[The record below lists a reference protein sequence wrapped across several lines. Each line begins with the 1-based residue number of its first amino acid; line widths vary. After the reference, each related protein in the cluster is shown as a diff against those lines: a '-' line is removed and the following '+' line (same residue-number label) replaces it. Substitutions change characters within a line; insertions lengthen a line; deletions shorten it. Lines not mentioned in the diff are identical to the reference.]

1 MTITDAIR
9 HAAGEDAVY
18 SLLTSYLESLWEGD
32 QPNALCE
39 SVRRLPIDSKA
50 DVLRRAQV
58 LESQGAPA
66 SPVIAEA
73 REIFRAAS
81 ERLQLAATHNGH
93 TRNDWPSGT
102 LSHTDVSG
110 YDRLCL

>member
-1 MTITDAIR
+1 MKISDAIR

-18 SLLTSYLESLWEGD
+18 SLLTLYLESFWEGV

-39 SVRRLPIDSKA
+39 SLRRLPIDSKA

-58 LESQGAPA
+58 LESQGAHA

-81 ERLQLAATHNGH
+81 ERLQLAATHNGYM
-93 TRNDWPSGT
+93 RNDLLSGT
-102 LSHTDVSG
+102 LSRRDV
-110 YDRLCL
+110 RL

>member
-1 MTITDAIR
+1 VKIIDAIR
-9 HAAGEDAVY
+9 HAAGEDAVHF
-18 SLLTSYLESLWEGD
+18 LLTSYLESFWEGD

-39 SVRRLPIDSKA
+39 SLRRLPIDSKA

-58 LESQGAPA
+58 LESMSAHE

-81 ERLQLAATHNGH
+81 ERLQNAATHNGYM
-93 TRNDWPSGT
+93 RNDLPSGT
-102 LSHTDVSG
+102 LSPNDV
-110 YDRLCL
+110 RL